1 VNLSTPRPKD
11 RGLLEIHPEPR
22 SPNPPSTAGLGGA
35 ERVNTEGILTMDKVL
50 GENDIK
56 GLEEEIDSAVD
67 RLFVEKA
74 GAPAERVSKSPQPP
88 VKEQPFR
95 VEKDFDFEAPS
106 PPPPSPSPSAAPVFK
121 PIEKMEGQL
130 LSLEWEINQENLR
143 KTKDEVLALR
153 QSLKDKPEAGSVLNL
168 MDKVLD
174 YMVKNEEKI
183 RPPLVK
189 FLMDSKETLKLL
201 MRKEVDSELNIYKQL
216 AYMGIQARYSCL
228 EELKEAKPERPAANF
243 REEIE
248 KAGILIKMESQI
260 GELSRKMNGFLE
272 RTEALYQKMDLFLLQ
287 AGRASAQPPEPSL
300 PIRSVPMNITIFK
313 VEERLLG
320 VESDKIYKLFKVP
333 VGHENRYVDQQK
345 IRLKDFEVRLIDLR
359 KFFSIPKGSQKTE
372 LKILAV
378 KEDGEYKGLMV
389 DQVVER
395 LSTEMETGGNYGEY
409 FTGITRWTYQER
421 PTDISILDLK
431 KF

>member
-1 VNLSTPRPKD
+1 
-11 RGLLEIHPEPR
+11 
-22 SPNPPSTAGLGGA
+22 
-35 ERVNTEGILTMDKVL
+35 VNTERALKMDKVL

-67 RLFVEKA
+67 RLFVEKTE
-74 GAPAERVSKSPQPP
+74 GPAETISKPPQPP

-95 VEKDFDFEAPS
+95 VEKDFDFESTSA
-106 PPPPSPSPSAAPVFK
+106 PPPPPPPPAAPVFK

-130 LSLEWEINQENLR
+130 LSLEWEINKENLG
-143 KTKDEVLALR
+143 KTKEEVLALR
-153 QSLKDKPEAGSVLNL
+153 QTLKEKPEVGSVLNL

-174 YMVKNEEKI
+174 YMVKNEDKI
-183 RPPLVK
+183 RPSLVK

-201 MRKEVDSELNIYKQL
+201 MRKEADSELNIYKQL

-228 EELKEAKPERPAANF
+228 EELKEAKPERPAPGL

-248 KAGILIKMESQI
+248 RSGIFVKMENQI
-260 GELSRKMNGFLE
+260 GEVSKKMNLFLE
-272 RTEALYQKMDLFLLQ
+272 KMGEFYQKMDLFQLKVDW
-287 AGRASAQPPEPSL
+287 GSPQPVEPPV
-300 PIRSVPMNITIFK
+300 PIRSVSTNITILK

-333 VGHENRYVDQQK
+333 LDHQDRYVDQQK

-359 KFFSIPKGSQKTE
+359 KVLSIPKGSRRAE
-372 LKILAV
+372 VKILAV
-378 KEDGEYKGLMV
+378 NEEGEYKGLMV
-389 DQVVER
+389 DQVLER
-395 LSTEMETGGNYGEY
+395 FSAQMEIGGKYGEY
-409 FTGITRWTYQER
+409 FTGITHWTYQER
-421 PTDISILDLK
+421 PTEISILNLK

>member
-1 VNLSTPRPKD
+1 
-11 RGLLEIHPEPR
+11 
-22 SPNPPSTAGLGGA
+22 
-35 ERVNTEGILTMDKVL
+35 MDKVL

-67 RLFVEKA
+67 RLFVEKT
-74 GAPAERVSKSPQPP
+74 GGPAETISKPPQPP

-95 VEKDFDFEAPS
+95 VEKDFDFESTSAPPPS
-106 PPPPSPSPSAAPVFK
+106 PPPPAAPVFK
-121 PIEKMEGQL
+121 SIEKMEGQL
-130 LSLEWEINQENLR
+130 LSLEWEINKENLG
-143 KTKDEVLALR
+143 KTKEEVLALR
-153 QSLKDKPEAGSVLNL
+153 QTLKEKPEVGSVLNL

-174 YMVKNEEKI
+174 YMVRNEDKI

-201 MRKEVDSELNIYKQL
+201 MRKEADSELNIYKQL

-228 EELKEAKPERPAANF
+228 EELKEAKPERPAPGL

-248 KAGILIKMESQI
+248 RSGIFIKMENQI
-260 GELSRKMNGFLE
+260 GELSKKMNLFLE
-272 RTEALYQKMDLFLLQ
+272 KMGELYQKMDLFLLKVDR
-287 AGRASAQPPEPSL
+287 GSTQPAEP
-300 PIRSVPMNITIFK
+300 PIAIRSVPINITVFK

-333 VGHENRYVDQQK
+333 VDHQDRYVDQQK

-359 KFFSIPKGSQKTE
+359 KVFSIPKGSRKAE
-372 LKILAV
+372 IKILAV
-378 KEDGEYKGLMV
+378 NEDGEYKGLMV
-389 DQVVER
+389 DQVLER
-395 LSTEMETGGNYGEY
+395 LSTQMETGGKYGEY
-409 FTGITRWTYQER
+409 FTGITHWTYQER
-421 PTDISILDLK
+421 PTEISILNLK

>member
-1 VNLSTPRPKD
+1 
-11 RGLLEIHPEPR
+11 
-22 SPNPPSTAGLGGA
+22 
-35 ERVNTEGILTMDKVL
+35 MDKVL

-67 RLFVEKA
+67 RLFVEKT
-74 GAPAERVSKSPQPP
+74 GGPAETISKPPQPP

-95 VEKDFDFEAPS
+95 VEKDFDFESTSAA
-106 PPPPSPSPSAAPVFK
+106 PPPPPPPAAPVFK

-130 LSLEWEINQENLR
+130 LSLEWEINKENLG
-143 KTKDEVLALR
+143 KTKEEVLALR
-153 QSLKDKPEAGSVLNL
+153 QSLKEKPEVGSVLNL
-168 MDKVLD
+168 MDRVLD
-174 YMVKNEEKI
+174 YMVKNEDKI

-201 MRKEVDSELNIYKQL
+201 MRKEADGELNIYKQL

-228 EELKEAKPERPAANF
+228 EELKEAKPERPTPGL

-248 KAGILIKMESQI
+248 RSGIFVKMENQI
-260 GELSRKMNGFLE
+260 GELSKKMNVFLE
-272 RTEALYQKMDLFLLQ
+272 KMGELFQKMDLVLSE
-287 AGRASAQPPEPSL
+287 AHRGSTQPAEP
-300 PIRSVPMNITIFK
+300 PMATRSIPMNITIFK

-333 VGHENRYVDQQK
+333 ADHQDKYVDQQK

-359 KFFSIPKGSQKTE
+359 KVFSIPRGGRKAE
-372 LKILAV
+372 IKILAV
-378 KEDGEYKGLMV
+378 NEEGEYKGLMV
-389 DQVVER
+389 DQVLER
-395 LSTEMETGGNYGEY
+395 LSTQMETGGKYGEY
-409 FTGITRWTYQER
+409 ITGITHWTYQER
-421 PTDISILDLK
+421 PAEISILNLK

>member
-1 VNLSTPRPKD
+1 
-11 RGLLEIHPEPR
+11 
-22 SPNPPSTAGLGGA
+22 
-35 ERVNTEGILTMDKVL
+35 VNTERALKMDKVL

-67 RLFVEKA
+67 RLFVEKTE
-74 GAPAERVSKSPQPP
+74 GPAETISKPPQPP

-95 VEKDFDFEAPS
+95 VEKDFDFESTSA
-106 PPPPSPSPSAAPVFK
+106 PPPPPPAAPVFK

-130 LSLEWEINQENLR
+130 LSLEWEINKENLG
-143 KTKDEVLALR
+143 KTKEEVLALR
-153 QSLKDKPEAGSVLNL
+153 QTLKEKPEVGSVLNL

-174 YMVKNEEKI
+174 YMVKNEDKI
-183 RPPLVK
+183 RPSLVK

-201 MRKEVDSELNIYKQL
+201 MRKEADSELNIYKQL

-228 EELKEAKPERPAANF
+228 EELKEAKPERPAPGL

-248 KAGILIKMESQI
+248 RSGIFVKMENQI
-260 GELSRKMNGFLE
+260 GEVSKKMNLFLE
-272 RTEALYQKMDLFLLQ
+272 KMGEFYQKMDLFQLKVDW
-287 AGRASAQPPEPSL
+287 GSPQPVEPPV
-300 PIRSVPMNITIFK
+300 PIRSVSTNITILK

-333 VGHENRYVDQQK
+333 LDHQDRYVDQQK

-359 KFFSIPKGSQKTE
+359 KVLSIPKGSRRAE
-372 LKILAV
+372 VKILAV
-378 KEDGEYKGLMV
+378 NEEGEYKGLMV
-389 DQVVER
+389 DQVLER
-395 LSTEMETGGNYGEY
+395 FSAQMEIGGKYGEY
-409 FTGITRWTYQER
+409 FTGITHWTYQER
-421 PTDISILDLK
+421 PTEISILNLK